1 MRTGGGRGRSQTS
14 SRPLFPLYGNGGGGD
29 DVCAC
34 VCNWCTC
41 VDSDKAGGRD
51 TSVKVAWKW
60 LCV

>member
-14 SRPLFPLYGNGGGGD
+14 SRPLFPLHGNGGGGD
-29 DVCAC
+29 DDVC
-34 VCNWCTC
+34 VCNC